1 MHKMK
6 WEERGFQENQEKKED
21 SEQLIN
27 FSIVQKKE
35 GERRASIQNYLWMK
49 VMKVLVVIWT
59 TSQGFSMHLSLRQWF
74 LQHSFF
80 SFPEVQSEVC
90 Q

>member
-49 VMKVLVVIWT
+49 VMKVLVVI
-59 TSQGFSMHLSLRQWF
+59 
-74 LQHSFF
+74 
-80 SFPEVQSEVC
+80 
-90 Q
+90 